1 MKLSKALR
9 IFGYSVVKLATM
21 PVLLTPLHKYLNWY
35 TSFYLFIFQF
45 DLYTFINVQYVF
57 TFTFYNVIISMHFY
71 CGFVFRFVPRFKIT
85 FFLFSFSYDN
95 DISLLDILSLAD
107 FAGCEHKAS
116 LCSSGIAEIFFVSN
130 KVQFNSIQTILL
142 IPSIY
147 DGR

>member
-1 MKLSKALR
+1 MVHE
-9 IFGYSVVKLATM
+9 F
-21 PVLLTPLHKYLNWY
+21 
-35 TSFYLFIFQF
+35 LFIYFSIWF
-45 DLYTFINVQYVF
+45 VHIYKYIVF
-57 TFTFYNVIISMHFY
+57 TLTFYNVFILMHFY

-85 FFLFSFSYDN
+85 FFNLFSFSYDN

-147 DGR
+147 DGRWSRHRYVHMSSRFIVVIAL